1 MAGAQAGERVPPMT
15 GPADFDAFVRAH
27 HVGLVKY
34 AVLLCG
40 SRAQAEDIVHDVL
53 TRVYPRWADI
63 TARPGSVLAYVRR
76 AVTNEHVSWRRRWS
90 TRTTVLVEDLT
101 PFDAPAPVAPT
112 GDDQLWRSLQGLP
125 ARQRAALVL
134 RYYEGLDDDEVAEC
148 LECRPG
154 TVRSLVSRGLAT
166 LRASDDVHL
175 LRGAGDD

>member
-1 MAGAQAGERVPPMT
+1 MT

-27 HVGLVKY
+27 HVGLVRY

-63 TARPGSVLAYVRR
+63 TDRPGSVLAYVRR

-90 TRTTVLVEDLT
+90 TRTTVLVDDLT
-101 PFDAPAPVAPT
+101 HLDGPTPAAPAV
-112 GDDQLWRSLQGLP
+112 DDQLWHRLPGLP

-134 RYYEGLDDDEVAEC
+134 RYYEDLDDDEIAEC
-148 LECRPG
+148 LACRPG

-166 LRASDDVHL
+166 LRAADDIHL
-175 LRGAGDD
+175 LRGSGDD

>member
-1 MAGAQAGERVPPMT
+1 VAWVQADDDRQTVT
-15 GPADFDAFVRAH
+15 GPVDFDAFVRAH

-53 TRVYPRWADI
+53 TRVYPRWGDLV
-63 TARPGSVLAYVRR
+63 ARPGSVLAYVRR

-90 TRTTVLVEDLT
+90 TRTTVLVDDLT
-101 PFDAPAPVAPT
+101 QFDAPAPARPA
-112 GDDQLWRSLQGLP
+112 GDDLLWRSLRRLP

-134 RYYEGLDDDEVAEC
+134 RFYEDLDDDEIAAVLA
-148 LECRPG
+148 CRPG

-166 LRASDDVHL
+166 LRTAEDTHL
-175 LRGAGDD
+175 LRGADDE